1 MSDLISRSDLIK
13 DLMEQIPLA
22 ENVYIFKD
30 IIESQ
35 PTVSEKEIRGKVIEE
50 FAEKLSERLTEL
62 SDNATICGGRVKNV
76 DFLTL
81 DTVIDTIRD
90 ISAVMQNYCYESDRL
105 TTLQGVPCIA
115 EIRNRVIEE
124 ALEKCPKA
132 ICAGCGYLNDHECT
146 YNGTNCAVS
155 KPMLEAVTKALEQMK
170 EVGE

>member
-1 MSDLISRSDLIK
+1 MEVIAGDFGLEWKRKDGEIHKADYDDLIVAYEKQEEYD
-13 DLMEQIPLA
+13 
-22 ENVYIFKD
+22 
-30 IIESQ
+30 
-35 PTVSEKEIRGKVIEE
+35 KEIRGKAIEE

-62 SDNATICGGRVKNV
+62 SDNATICGVKNV

-90 ISAVMQNYCYESDRL
+90 INAVMRNYCYASDRL

-146 YNGTNCAVS
+146 YNGANCAVS